1 MERRWGDVGDR
12 ALAGA
17 FEVAERPTQYD
28 SQTVG
33 LELEQK
39 RSTQVSDE
47 LFNCRQSESAGDE
60 VGFNGPH
67 EVNRPF

>member
-39 RSTQVSDE
+39 MSTQFSDE
-47 LFNCRQSESAGDE
+47 VCNCAQSASTGDE
-60 VGFNGPH
+60 PGFNGPH